1 LEDAVA
7 DRLWVDDECTR
18 AFVANILTAFP
29 DAPLPYPEE
38 VAAEMEDLI
47 SPRYRDEGARELIH
61 AHTAEF
67 VQHHLQHA
75 GVEGIR
81 NVVKLL
87 TVAAGYREARSL
99 AAAHLDEVPDQSRRP
114 PARNENWLHSPL
126 RGVVCVVSCVVVAG
140 SGFKTSRRL
149 GLPRSC

>member
-38 VAAEMEDLI
+38 VAAEMEDLV

-99 AAAHLDEVPDQSRRP
+99 AAAHLDEVPP
-114 PARNENWLHSPL
+114 PTTSTPQGTRWSALTFT
-126 RGVVCVVSCVVVAG
+126 VCVCVVVAG